1 MLVAKVLGARS
12 SGRSADETE
21 YGNFASDVS
30 HQGPSGA
37 AQEGFATEVWSVL
50 HQLQKGPDLSTA
62 ALSRLA
68 IE

>member
-1 MLVAKVLGARS
+1 MRIQEFRGSDYASWVLVAKVLGARS

-37 AQEGFATEVWSVL
+37 AQEGFATEVWSV
-50 HQLQKGPDLSTA
+50 P
-62 ALSRLA
+62 
-68 IE
+68 